1 MLTQQ
6 RRLITTSKIG
16 NVDMLARDPP
26 VVSLELTDKRS
37 TSRALL
43 RLKTGQKVKLMQI
56 QTGIF
61 AYEPIL
67 KGLQSLAEFPL
78 ADELLYWTSGKLPS
92 QLSER
97 PARIIERLEANPSSD
112 LQILLRTPKTVKL
125 DDSQASS
132 LLSGLKQKVS
142 LIQGPPGT
150 RQSTSCSTHLGT

>member
-1 MLTQQ
+1 MDL
-6 RRLITTSKIG
+6 
-16 NVDMLARDPP
+16 LAHDPP
-26 VVSLELTDKRS
+26 VVSLELTDQRS

-67 KGLQSLAEFPL
+67 KGLQSLVEFPL
-78 ADELLYWTSGKLPS
+78 ADELLYWTSSKLPS
-92 QLSER
+92 QLSKK
-97 PARIIERLEANPSSD
+97 PTTIIKTLEADPSYD
-112 LQILLRTPKTVKL
+112 LQGLLRTPKTVKL

-132 LLSGLKQKVS
+132 LLTGLKQKVS

-150 RQSTSCSTHLGT
+150 R

>member
-1 MLTQQ
+1 MDL
-6 RRLITTSKIG
+6 
-16 NVDMLARDPP
+16 LARDPP

-37 TSRALL
+37 ISRALL

-78 ADELLYWTSGKLPS
+78 VDELLYWTSSKLPS
-92 QLSER
+92 QLSKR
-97 PARIIERLEANPSSD
+97 PKTIIEALEADRSCD
-112 LQILLRTPKTVKL
+112 LQSLLRTPMKVNL

-132 LLSGLKQKVS
+132 LLAGLKQKVS

-150 RQSTSCSTHLGT
+150 RQSMSCSTHLST

>member
-1 MLTQQ
+1 
-6 RRLITTSKIG
+6 
-16 NVDMLARDPP
+16 MLARDPP

-56 QTGIF
+56 QTGVF

-78 ADELLYWTSGKLPS
+78 ADELLYWTSSKLPS
-92 QLSER
+92 QLSKR
-97 PARIIERLEANPSSD
+97 PARIIERLEADPSCD
-112 LQILLRTPKTVKL
+112 LQSLLRTPKTVKL

-142 LIQGPPGT
+142 LVQGPPGT
-150 RQSTSCSTHLGT
+150 RQSTSCSTNLSA